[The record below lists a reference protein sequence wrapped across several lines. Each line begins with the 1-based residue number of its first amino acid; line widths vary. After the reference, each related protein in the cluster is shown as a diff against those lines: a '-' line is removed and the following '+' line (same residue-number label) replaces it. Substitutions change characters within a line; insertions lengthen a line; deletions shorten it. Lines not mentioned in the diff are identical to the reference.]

1 MVIAIFTGIVEE
13 LGNVQR
19 LNKGSHSYSLEV
31 KAQRVLEDVK
41 LGDSI
46 AVNGVCL
53 TVNQYSRE
61 YFTAD
66 VMPETVAKTTLQY
79 LRQGMP
85 VNLERA
91 LRLGDR
97 MGGHLVQ
104 GHVDGVGSI
113 IKKEKQDIAIVFT
126 IKAPAAIIKYSV
138 PKGSIAIDGIS
149 LTLID
154 VATES
159 FTVSLIPHTTQK
171 TTLGLKQPGD
181 LVNLESDI
189 IGRYV
194 EKLMKNNNENNRDSG
209 INTGFLAQHGFL

>member
-1 MVIAIFTGIVEE
+1 M
-13 LGNVQR
+13 
-19 LNKGSHSYSLEV
+19 
-31 KAQRVLEDVK
+31 LEDVK

-53 TVNQYSRE
+53 TVNHYSKD
-61 YFTAD
+61 FFIAD
-66 VMPETVAKTTLQY
+66 VMPETVAKTTIQY
-79 LRQGMP
+79 LKPGMP

-113 IKKEKQDIAIVFT
+113 QKKDKQDIAIVFK
-126 IKAPAAIIKYSV
+126 IKAPPAIIKYSI

-149 LTLID
+149 LTLIEVVSD
-154 VATES
+154 S
-159 FTVSLIPHTTQK
+159 FTVSLIPHTAQE

-194 EKLMKNNNENNRDSG
+194 ERLMKNDHDINRDSG
-209 INTGFLAQHGFL
+209 LNMGFLAQHGFL